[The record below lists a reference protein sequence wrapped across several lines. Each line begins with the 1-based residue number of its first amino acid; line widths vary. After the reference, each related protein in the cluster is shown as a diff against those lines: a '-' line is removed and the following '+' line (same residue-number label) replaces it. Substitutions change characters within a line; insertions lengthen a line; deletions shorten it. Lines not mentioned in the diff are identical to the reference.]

1 MKTSTIPQNKLRKTK
16 SDRDVLN
23 SILNLFS
30 FIIQTSKMSLND
42 SKQAMDQALDLIDQ
56 SKNFP
61 LQFTPKD
68 DLQEVSA
75 EMALEALNT
84 LSGLRFKEREVV
96 LNSILKLVAFDGQV
110 SSEETEIQ
118 IAIFEAFGC
127 PYPQMLV
134 ID

>member
-1 MKTSTIPQNKLRKTK
+1 
-16 SDRDVLN
+16 
-23 SILNLFS
+23 
-30 FIIQTSKMSLND
+30 MSLND